1 MNWEILSS
9 EGSMKAISFLE
20 RFFCDCPSLHHKMCG
35 DDRSDPLIGR
45 PPGDFDTFHINELI
59 EGGTP
64 LAEIARDH
72 GVSDRWIKSII
83 TRHRERVGLPKLEK
97 KLGGVTERGM
107 SPNTRA
113 KLPEIMRSLSNG
125 YSPSKIAISLKM
137 SHSTV
142 IFAISQHNKEVQNG
156 IS

>member
-9 EGSMKAISFLE
+9 EGSMKAISLLE
-20 RFFCDCPSLHHKMCG
+20 GFFCGCPSLHHEMCG
-35 DDRSDPLIGR
+35 DDRSGPLIGR
-45 PPGDFDTFHINELI
+45 PPGDFNLFHINDLI
-59 EGGTP
+59 EGGASV
-64 LAEIARDH
+64 AEIARDH

-83 TRHRERVGLPKLEK
+83 TRHRERVGLPKLK
-97 KLGGVTERGM
+97 KLGGVTARGM

-142 IFAISQHNKEVQNG
+142 IFAISQHNKEIQNG